1 MRLYRL
7 PMTPPSRFRVGTGSW
22 ITLSEDDMMDRP
34 IVNGDDVF
42 EFFSRFEFWAIQ
54 RGSSGKTEIVVRGDD
69 RNYLKVW
76 TRKNES
82 VLEATE
88 RLRLKVDEVE

>member
-1 MRLYRL
+1 
-7 PMTPPSRFRVGTGSW
+7 
-22 ITLSEDDMMDRP
+22 MMDRP

-54 RGSSGKTEIVVRGDD
+54 RGSTGKTEIVVRSDD